1 MFRRI
6 ILFVITNIAIIIVGT
21 LIISLLE
28 IFFGLNIRETL
39 HTSYVS
45 LGIFA
50 LVYGFFTSFLS
61 LFLSRWMAKKAHNIQ
76 LISEESLGT
85 ISARE
90 RLVYQTVASIAAR

>member
-6 ILFVITNIAIIIVGT
+6 FLFILTNIAIIVVGT
-21 LIISLLE
+21 VVLSLLE
-28 IFFGLNIRETL
+28 IFFGFNIRGTL

-50 LVYGFFTSFLS
+50 LVFGFLASFLS
-61 LFLSRWMAKKAHNIQ
+61 LFMSRWMAKKAHNIQ

-85 ISARE
+85 VSARE
-90 RLVYQTVASIAAR
+90 RLVFQIVASIASR